1 MTKWRFDGLPV
12 TRVNILASASQS
24 DLLPFFQG
32 KEYQGGQT
40 RRNKKKSCLSMR
52 QLF

>member
-1 MTKWRFDGLPV
+1 MTKWRFDWLPV

-24 DLLPFFQG
+24 DLLLFFQG
-32 KEYQGGQT
+32 KEYQEGQT
-40 RRNKKKSCLSMR
+40 RRNKKKSCLILR